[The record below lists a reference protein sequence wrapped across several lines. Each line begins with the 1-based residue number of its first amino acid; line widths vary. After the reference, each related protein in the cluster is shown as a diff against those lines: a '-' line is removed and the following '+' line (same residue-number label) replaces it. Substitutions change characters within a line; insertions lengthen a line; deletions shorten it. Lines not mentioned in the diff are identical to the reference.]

1 MKGLR
6 FEELQE
12 HHIPTILEIEKLCE
26 SSPWSEAA
34 FRNELDHAH
43 SIFLVAIV
51 KGDIVGFGGVWVL
64 ADEAHITTI
73 AVHPDQQRQ
82 GIGRALMDE
91 LISRAKE
98 RGAVCS
104 TLEVRAGNVAAIT
117 LYEDMGYVRSGLRKR
132 YYPDNNED
140 AVIMWLHDLE

>member
-12 HHIPTILEIEKLCE
+12 HHIPPILEIEKLCE
-26 SSPWSEAA
+26 SSPWSEGA
-34 FRNELDHAH
+34 FRNELDHDH
-43 SIFLVAIV
+43 GIFLVAII
-51 KGDIVGFGGVWVL
+51 KGEIVGYGGVWVL

-73 AVHPDQQRQ
+73 AVHPDQQRK
-82 GIGRALMDE
+82 GIGRTIMDE
-91 LISRAKE
+91 LIDRAKE

-104 TLEVRAGNVAAIT
+104 TLEVRAGNVPAIT
-117 LYEDMGYVRSGLRKR
+117 LYENMGYVRSGLRKR

-140 AVIMWLHDLE
+140 AVIMWLHELE